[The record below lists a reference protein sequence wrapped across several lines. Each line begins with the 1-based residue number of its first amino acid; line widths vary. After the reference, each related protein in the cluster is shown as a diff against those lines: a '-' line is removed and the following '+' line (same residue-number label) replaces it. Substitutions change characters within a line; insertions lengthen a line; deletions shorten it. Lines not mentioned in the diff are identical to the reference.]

1 MQFFYDAQIRRYIT
15 QLIRML
21 SNFNVQDAHGND
33 KQVPVMYGDLT
44 RQVAN
49 ILRDNSEN
57 KIPTAPRM
65 AVYVTGL
72 EMDRD
77 RTADSSLIS
86 KRHVR
91 ERTYD
96 SATGEYLNT
105 QGKNYTVER
114 HMPAPYTLKV
124 TADIWASNTEQKLQ
138 ILEQILVLFNPSFEI
153 QTTDNYLD
161 WTSLTV
167 VNMEGINFSSRS
179 IPVGVDSEI
188 DVASLQFSTPI
199 YLTPPAKVKR
209 LGVTTSII
217 SNIFNEQ
224 TGDINLGATI
234 AGQIDGTE
242 PTFITRVNQ
251 GLMAGDGGGG
261 QDDGSSV
268 TVDDGVFPNQGTGQ
282 MDFSTKR
289 LFDKGSVSS
298 TYQNYGLSVQDDVAQ
313 LIYRNKVGEVSWNE
327 LVEAYPGTYVP
338 DVSKILLK
346 SNESDNYIAGTFT
359 INPLDDTKIVINFD
373 SDTLPD
379 DTIIA
384 GPARSANSLTTID
397 YIIDPLRFNPN
408 EVKQA
413 GLRLLILSDIGDETN
428 VDGPDAWKN
437 TNGTDFIAGE
447 SDIVEWD
454 GATWHIVFDAS
465 GADDGSTGSPAT
477 YTSNL
482 NTGIQYKWNGE
493 YWIKSYEGEYSG
505 ATWTIL
511 LSA

>member
-77 RTADSSLIS
+77 RTADSSLI
-86 KRHVR
+86 R

-217 SNIFNEQ
+217 SNIFNET

-242 PTFITRVNQ
+242 PTFVTRVNQ
-251 GLMAGDGGGG
+251 GLMPSGGG
-261 QDDGSSV
+261 QDDGSSM

-289 LFDKGSVSS
+289 LFDKGSISS

-327 LVEAYPGTYVP
+327 LVEASYY
-338 DVSKILLK
+338 
-346 SNESDNYIAGTFT
+346 N
-359 INPLDDTKIVINFD
+359 
-373 SDTLPD
+373 
-379 DTIIA
+379 
-384 GPARSANSLTTID
+384 
-397 YIIDPLRFNPN
+397 
-408 EVKQA
+408 
-413 GLRLLILSDIGDETN
+413 RL
-428 VDGPDAWKN
+428 
-437 TNGTDFIAGE
+437 
-447 SDIVEWD
+447 
-454 GATWHIVFDAS
+454 
-465 GADDGSTGSPAT
+465 
-477 YTSNL
+477 Y
-482 NTGIQYKWNGE
+482 Y
-493 YWIKSYEGEYSG
+493 
-505 ATWTIL
+505 
-511 LSA
+511 

>member
-15 QLIRML
+15 QLIRMV
-21 SNFNVQDAHGND
+21 SNFSVQDAHGNE

-49 ILRDNSEN
+49 IIRDNSEN

-86 KRHVR
+86 KRHIR

-96 SATGEYLNT
+96 SATGQYLNT

-124 TADIWASNTEQKLQ
+124 SVDIWASNTEQKLQ

-167 VNMEGINFSSRS
+167 VNMEGITFSSRS

-188 DVASLQFSTPI
+188 DVANLQFSTPI

-224 TGDINLGATI
+224 QGDINLGATV

-242 PTFITRVNQ
+242 PTFITRVNT
-251 GLMAGDGGGG
+251 GPIDSI
-261 QDDGSSV
+261 DDGSTN
-268 TVDDGVFPNQGTGQ
+268 TVDDGVFPNQGTGL
-282 MDFSTKR
+282 MDFDTKR
-289 LFDKGSVSS
+289 LFDKTSVSS
-298 TYQNYGLSVQDDVAQ
+298 TYQNYGLHVENDVAQ
-313 LIYRNKVGEVSWNE
+313 LVYKNKIGDVSWNE
-327 LVEAYPGTYVP
+327 LVEAYPGTYQAG
-338 DVSKILLK
+338 VSRILLK
-346 SNESDNYIAGTFT
+346 SNDNDTYVTGTFT
-359 INPLDDTKIVINFD
+359 INPLDETKIVINFD

-379 DTIIA
+379 DTVIA

-397 YIIDPLRFNPN
+397 YIIDPLRFNPDQIKDPG
-408 EVKQA
+408 V
-413 GLRLLILSDIGDETN
+413 RLLILGDIGNSEN
-428 VDGPDAWKN
+428 ADGPDAWKN
-437 TNGTDFIAGE
+437 TDGSDFIANE
-447 SDIVEWD
+447 SDILEWD
-454 GATWHIVFDAS
+454 GTNWHVIFDAS

-477 YTSNL
+477 YISNL

-493 YWIKSYEGEYSG
+493 FWIKSYEGEYSG

-511 LSA
+511 LDA

>member
-21 SNFNVQDAHGND
+21 SNFQVQDGHGNE

-96 SATGEYLNT
+96 SNTGEYLNT

-114 HMPAPYTLKV
+114 HMPAPYTLKL
-124 TADIWASNTEQKLQ
+124 TADIWASNAEQKLQ
-138 ILEQILVLFNPSFEI
+138 ILEQILILFNPSFEI

-167 VNMEGINFSSRS
+167 VNMEGITFSSRS

-224 TGDINLGATI
+224 SGDINLGATI

-242 PTFITRVNQ
+242 PTFVTRVNTKPIT
-251 GLMAGDGGGG
+251 GNGE
-261 QDDGSSV
+261 DDGSTR
-268 TVDDGVFPNQGTGQ
+268 TVDDGEFPNTGTGQ
-282 MDFSTKR
+282 MDFDTKR
-289 LFDKGSVSS
+289 LFDKTSVSS
-298 TYQNYGLSVQDDVAQ
+298 TFQNYGLSVQDDVAQ
-313 LIYRNKVGEVSWNE
+313 LVWKNKVGEVSWKE
-327 LVEAYPGTYVP
+327 LTEAYPGTYQA
-338 DVSKILLK
+338 DVSRILLK
-346 SNESDNYIAGTFT
+346 STATDNYITGTFT

-379 DTIIA
+379 DTVIA
-384 GPARSANSLTTID
+384 GPARSTNSFTTID
-397 YIIDPLRFNPN
+397 YIVDPLRFNPN
-408 EVKQA
+408 NVKES
-413 GLRLLILSDIGDETN
+413 GIRLLILSDIGSTDNT
-428 VDGPDAWKN
+428 DGPDAWKN
-437 TNGTDFIAGE
+437 TNGTDFTANE
-447 SDIVEWD
+447 SDIIEWD
-454 GATWHIVFDAS
+454 GANWHIVFDAS

-493 YWIKSYEGEYSG
+493 FWIKSYEGEYSG

-511 LSA
+511 LDA

>member
-21 SNFNVQDAHGND
+21 SNFQVQDGHGNE

-114 HMPAPYTLKV
+114 YMPAPYTLKV
-124 TADIWASNTEQKLQ
+124 TADIWASNAEQKLQ
-138 ILEQILVLFNPSFEI
+138 IIEQILVLFNPSFEI

-167 VNMEGINFSSRS
+167 VNMEGITFSSRS

-224 TGDINLGATI
+224 NGDINLGATL

-242 PTFITRVNQ
+242 PTFVTRVNT
-251 GLMAGDGGGG
+251 GPLSDDSEA
-261 QDDGSSV
+261 DGSTQ
-268 TVDDGVFPNQGTGQ
+268 TVDDGEFPNVGDGQ
-282 MDFSTKR
+282 MDFNTKR
-289 LFDKGSVSS
+289 LFDKTSVSS
-298 TYQNYGLSVQDDVAQ
+298 TYQNYGISVQDDVAK
-313 LIYRNKVGEVSWNE
+313 LVWRNKVGEVSWNE
-327 LVEAYPGTYVP
+327 LIQAYPGTYQS
-338 DVSKILLK
+338 DVSRILLK
-346 SNESDNYIAGTFT
+346 ASDSDNYITGTFT

-379 DTIIA
+379 DTVIS
-384 GPARSANSLTTID
+384 GPARSTNSFTTID
-397 YIIDPLRFNPN
+397 YIVDPLRFNPDT
-408 EVKQA
+408 VKQS
-413 GLRLLILSDIGDETN
+413 GLRLLILSEIGNATN
-428 VDGPDAWKN
+428 DDGPDAWKN

-447 SDIVEWD
+447 SDIIEWD
-454 GATWHIVFDAS
+454 GANWHIVFDAS

-511 LSA
+511 LDA

>member
-21 SNFNVQDAHGND
+21 SNFNVQDAHGNE

-44 RQVAN
+44 RQVAS
-49 ILRDNSEN
+49 IIRDNSEN

-91 ERTYD
+91 ERTFD
-96 SATGEYLNT
+96 SATGQYLNT

-124 TADIWASNTEQKLQ
+124 SADIWASNTEQKLQ

-167 VNMEGINFSSRS
+167 VNMEGITFSSRS

-188 DVASLQFSTPI
+188 DVANIQFSTPI

-224 TGDINLGATI
+224 QGDINLGATV

-242 PTFITRVNQ
+242 PTFVTRTNT
-251 GLMAGDGGGG
+251 GPLTGGIN
-261 QDDGSSV
+261 DGSSI
-268 TVDDGVFPNQGTGQ
+268 TVDDGEFPNQGTGL
-282 MDFSTKR
+282 MDFDTKR
-289 LFDKGSVSS
+289 LFDKTSISS
-298 TYQNYGLSVQDDVAQ
+298 TYQNYGLSVENDVAQ
-313 LIYRNKVGEVSWNE
+313 LVYKNKVGDVNWTE
-327 LVEAYPGTYVP
+327 LVEAYPGTYQAG
-338 DVSKILLK
+338 VSRILLK
-346 SNESDNYIAGTFT
+346 SNDGDTYITGTFT
-359 INPLDDTKIVINFD
+359 INPLDETKIVIDFD
-373 SDTLPD
+373 SDSLPD
-379 DTIIA
+379 DTVIS
-384 GPARSANSLTTID
+384 GPARSNNSLTTID
-397 YIIDPLRFNPN
+397 YIIDPLRFNPDQ
-408 EVKQA
+408 VKAA
-413 GLRLLILSDIGDETN
+413 GVRLLILSDIGN
-428 VDGPDAWKN
+428 SQNADGPDAWKN
-437 TNGTDFIAGE
+437 ADGSDFIASE
-447 SDIVEWD
+447 YDILEWD
-454 GATWHIVFDAS
+454 GTRWHIVFDAS

-477 YTSNL
+477 YVSNL
-482 NTGIQYKWNGE
+482 NTGVQYKWNGE
-493 YWIKSYEGEYSG
+493 FWIKSYEGEYSG
-505 ATWTIL
+505 ATWNIL
-511 LSA
+511 LDA